1 MSQSLDV
8 TPLYAIALAGIRNI
22 RTGQILRQKED
33 CKQSIILCASK
44 GKPLKVHESA
54 KTIILNYPE

>member
-8 TPLYAIALAGIRNI
+8 MPLYAIALAGIRNI
-22 RTGQILRQKED
+22 RTGEILRQKAD
-33 CKQSIILCASK
+33 YKQSIILRASK